1 MRAFGF
7 SLILAAA
14 VSIHAAPVTY
24 YGDVLPVLQK
34 RCQGC
39 HRPGEV
45 APMSFLTYAET
56 RPWAK
61 AIREAVVLRKMPP
74 WFADPHFGTF
84 SNDRSLTREEM
95 NALTGWADGGA
106 VEGDSKQAPKPL
118 EFVDGWNIGKP
129 DVVLEMPLDFPVPA
143 SGTIE
148 YQHFVVPTGFTED
161 KWVQVAEVR
170 SGNRALV
177 HHAAIFV
184 RTPES
189 KSRWLA
195 DLKAGEAYGT
205 KNQQWFVGK
214 SVYDE
219 LLTFWVP
226 GGTPHSLQPGQAKLI
241 KAGSDLI
248 FQVHYMANGKAGT
261 DRSRI
266 GLVFA
271 KEPPTERV
279 HSITITN
286 LSLVIPPG
294 VADFPFQA
302 NYALP
307 LDVKLV
313 SLNPHMHL
321 RGKSFE
327 FRAIYPTGES
337 EVLLRVPNYSF
348 SWQLYYYLAKQKKLP
363 HGTRIE
369 CTAHYDNSPNNPNN
383 PNPAAEVHWGDQSW
397 DEMMVGTMDVAIPPK
412 MDLMN
417 LYPATKAGGD

>member
-1 MRAFGF
+1 
-7 SLILAAA
+7 
-14 VSIHAAPVTY
+14 
-24 YGDVLPVLQK
+24 
-34 RCQGC
+34 
-39 HRPGEV
+39 
-45 APMSFLTYAET
+45 
-56 RPWAK
+56 
-61 AIREAVVLRKMPP
+61 
-74 WFADPHFGTF
+74 
-84 SNDRSLTREEM
+84 
-95 NALTGWADGGA
+95 
-106 VEGDSKQAPKPL
+106 
-118 EFVDGWNIGKP
+118 
-129 DVVLEMPLDFPVPA
+129 
-143 SGTIE
+143 
-148 YQHFVVPTGFTED
+148 
-161 KWVQVAEVR
+161 
-170 SGNRALV
+170 
-177 HHAAIFV
+177 
-184 RTPES
+184 
-189 KSRWLA
+189 
-195 DLKAGEAYGT
+195 
-205 KNQQWFVGK
+205 
-214 SVYDE
+214 
-219 LLTFWVP
+219 
-226 GGTPHSLQPGQAKLI
+226 
-241 KAGSDLI
+241 
-248 FQVHYMANGKAGT
+248 MANGKAGT